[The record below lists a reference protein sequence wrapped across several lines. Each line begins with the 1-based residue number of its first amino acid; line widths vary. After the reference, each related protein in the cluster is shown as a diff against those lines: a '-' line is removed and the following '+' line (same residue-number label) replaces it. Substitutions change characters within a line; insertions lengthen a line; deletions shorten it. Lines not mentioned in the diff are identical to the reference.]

1 MIEPLF
7 NPTDDEWISMVG
19 KYILNMGSIE
29 FATRILISIVDA
41 DPKSKNMN
49 GDLPARLGYL
59 RRKFPREP
67 KEVHSK
73 AMLVFDVAL
82 KHVGFRNIVAHSP
95 IVISGH
101 ADGSKHIQGIL
112 NLNPRDPNN
121 DGIIGLPELRG
132 RVDESSSIGRDLL
145 QMQKVFSPASW
156 AAEES
161 PTLTGDQSGL
171 VG

>member
-1 MIEPLF
+1 
-7 NPTDDEWISMVG
+7 MVG
-19 KYILNMGSIE
+19 KYILNMGSVE

-41 DPKSKNMN
+41 DPNSKNMN

-67 KEVHSK
+67 KEMHSK

-82 KHVGFRNIVAHSP
+82 KHAGFRNIVAHSP
-95 IVISGH
+95 IFISEH
-101 ADGSKHIQGIL
+101 ADGSKYIQGIL

-121 DGIIGLPELRG
+121 DGVLIGLQELRG

-145 QMQKVFSPASW
+145 QMQKVFS
-156 AAEES
+156 
-161 PTLTGDQSGL
+161 GGG
-171 VG
+171 V